1 MLITSA
7 LCCSIDFAGWNSAW
21 TARTVSLSG
30 NHFAEVT
37 ILFYHANL
45 VIFSLL
51 GRDEKENRYFNI
63 SYSLGIPKDGSF
75 VQPLSVGVKVK
86 PKICTVLPLLSFTEF
101 LSQKWGFQ
109 WTIVICNLFT
119 LYSYEVVHQLSLPQP
134 WTSLAVLAWYEDT
147 WYILHEGQCKPNY
160 KTRNYLIQNME
171 DQKIYSRTC
180 PPMALIIS

>member
-1 MLITSA
+1 M
-7 LCCSIDFAGWNSAW
+7 
-21 TARTVSLSG
+21 
-30 NHFAEVT
+30 T

-109 WTIVICNLFT
+109 
-119 LYSYEVVHQLSLPQP
+119 
-134 WTSLAVLAWYEDT
+134 
-147 WYILHEGQCKPNY
+147 
-160 KTRNYLIQNME
+160 
-171 DQKIYSRTC
+171 
-180 PPMALIIS
+180 